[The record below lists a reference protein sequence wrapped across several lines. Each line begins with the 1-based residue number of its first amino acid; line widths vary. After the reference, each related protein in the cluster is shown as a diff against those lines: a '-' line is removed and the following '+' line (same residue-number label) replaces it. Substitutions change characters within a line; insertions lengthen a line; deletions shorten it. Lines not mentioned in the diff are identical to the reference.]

1 LEEPFCEVCGEAYHG
16 RIDSGFSCPNC
27 SGVRFSFEFVRPS
40 LVRDDRVLSM
50 VRRLKYGRELHLA
63 AGLGRLA
70 GGAFRDPRLAD
81 ALEGRWPLVPVPLHR
96 ARFRRRHFNQSEEIA
111 RGLSVVTGLPMVPA
125 MERIRDTGTQTL
137 LGRRK
142 RMENLRGAFR
152 VRDELRD
159 MAAGAGGVVLVD
171 DVLTTGST
179 LHECAK
185 ELRKAGFRRVVGVT
199 VMRG

>member
-1 LEEPFCEVCGEAYHG
+1 
-16 RIDSGFSCPNC
+16 
-27 SGVRFSFEFVRPS
+27 
-40 LVRDDRVLSM
+40 M
-50 VRRLKYGRELHLA
+50 
-63 AGLGRLA
+63 
-70 GGAFRDPRLAD
+70 
-81 ALEGRWPLVPVPLHR
+81 
-96 ARFRRRHFNQSEEIA
+96 
-111 RGLSVVTGLPMVPA
+111 VTGLPMVPA